1 MSAVWGLG
9 VRTVGS
15 LQHPRTRQAL
25 KGAAWGAI
33 GLTVPDTCAFPWEVH
48 PSTDCGFLL
57 GGSWL
62 LRWDAQLQGGLGW
75 EKSPHTQLR
84 RFRKTHIPG
93 FEEGASDTSTL
104 EP

>member
-9 VRTVGS
+9 VRMVGS
-15 LQHPRTRQAL
+15 LQHPRTRHGL

-33 GLTVPDTCAFPWEVH
+33 GITELDTRALPREVH
-48 PSTDCGFLL
+48 PSTDCGFVLD
-57 GGSWL
+57 GHWL
-62 LRWDAQLQGGLGW
+62 LRWDAQPQGGLGW
-75 EKSPHTQLR
+75 EKGPHTQLR
-84 RFRKTHIPG
+84 RFRKTYIPG